1 MENTLGRFVEWGDC
15 LACWLCIAGVR
26 AGQAMAEEVDDTAFA
41 GECSNY
47 VEKGRKNMEEFLFNG
62 EYFIHRPDPK
72 EGKKG
77 VGSYNTCHI
86 DQVYGQAWA
95 WQVGAGKGIG

>member
-1 MENTLGRFVEWGDC
+1 MVNTLFTG
-15 LACWLCIAGVR
+15 
-26 AGQAMAEEVDDTAFA
+26 
-41 GECSNY
+41 
-47 VEKGRKNMEEFLFNG
+47 
-62 EYFIHRPDPK
+62 PDPK

-95 WQVGAGKGIG
+95 WQVGLGRVISKEKTMSALHALWKYNYMPDVGPYIKIIPAAGFMHWPAKEEW